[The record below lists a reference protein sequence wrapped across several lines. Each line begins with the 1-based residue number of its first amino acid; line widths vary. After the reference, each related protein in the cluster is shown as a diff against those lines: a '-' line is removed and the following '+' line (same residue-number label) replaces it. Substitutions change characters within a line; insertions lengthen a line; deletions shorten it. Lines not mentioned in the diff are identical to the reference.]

1 MEQFIGL
8 TLAVMTFVLGM
19 AILSYHSV
27 QRAGQPLGEQILG
40 QNVGQDLLRQ
50 R

>member
-1 MEQFIGL
+1 MERVITVL
-8 TLAVMTFVLGM
+8 VLVMTFVLWA
-19 AILSYHSV
+19 AIVSYSV

-40 QNVGQDLLRQ
+40 QHVGQDLLRQ